1 MVAVFVFCPRVP
13 KESWGQKGQ
22 LISCMICF
30 LKAVVT
36 VRMTLNEQSMTLLA
50 QVCVHTV
57 VYMNASQKNIGK
69 LNNNSRLS
77 FEVSNVHGVGLV
89 PL

>member
-1 MVAVFVFCPRVP
+1 MVVVFVFCPSVP

-30 LKAVVT
+30 LKAVVA

-57 VYMNASQKNIGK
+57 VYMNASQKTLG
-69 LNNNSRLS
+69 
-77 FEVSNVHGVGLV
+77 H
-89 PL
+89 